1 MQKDMESAVRNVRA
15 QYSKLKKAHDEHEF
29 LQENPYVNLDLME
42 LQEMLIKAGYLSPD
56 EQKVGEDVSI
66 GNLGMD
72 AAVEVFY
79 NMVLN

>member
-1 MQKDMESAVRNVRA
+1 MESAVRNVRA

-56 EQKVGEDVSI
+56 E
-66 GNLGMD
+66 
-72 AAVEVFY
+72 
-79 NMVLN
+79 